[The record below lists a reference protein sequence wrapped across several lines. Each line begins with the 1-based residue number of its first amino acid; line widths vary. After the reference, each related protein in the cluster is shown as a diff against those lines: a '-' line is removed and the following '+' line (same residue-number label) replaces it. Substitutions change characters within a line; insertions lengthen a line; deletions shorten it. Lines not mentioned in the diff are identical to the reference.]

1 MDNFLLDHDML
12 GKIVDELMSTKNP
25 TPTETP
31 EELNALREKHIKELD
46 DKLAIAVFG
55 SLSEEQAQEI
65 EKLLDQEDAPEES
78 FENFFKEANIDVEQI
93 ITDTIKKFKE
103 DFLGG
108 ENA

>member
-1 MDNFLLDHDML
+1 MDNFLLDHDTL
-12 GKIVDELMSTKNP
+12 GGIIDEFMSAKNP

-31 EELNALREKHIKELD
+31 EELNALREKNIKELD

-55 SLSEEQAQEI
+55 SLNDEQVQEL